1 MHPNGLCVAKCIK
14 NFGGSKPFTRDSI
27 ILAEDIKEYTATNK
41 LKVGEK
47 QCMQYDA
54 THNGPFYMSD
64 KEREDQQYDKK
75 VGMREVCLNKDKL
88 MTHLRDVGI
97 ENPVGSKEKLRSL
110 CKQNNLPTKKKVD
123 KILEGK
129 EEGG

>member
-1 MHPNGLCVAKCIK
+1 
-14 NFGGSKPFTRDSI
+14 
-27 ILAEDIKEYTATNK
+27 
-41 LKVGEK
+41 
-47 QCMQYDA
+47 
-54 THNGPFYMSD
+54 
-64 KEREDQQYDKK
+64 
-75 VGMREVCLNKDKL
+75 MREVCLNKDKL